1 MERSMLYVNSGN
13 KMSKHI
19 YTTPACIV
27 AGIDMEQHLL
37 QTSRNSETGN
47 KETSTNK
54 DKPHYNDPTVS
65 ITGRD
70 GGESL
75 AKDNSWLLPE
85 WDD

>member
-1 MERSMLYVNSGN
+1 
-13 KMSKHI
+13 MSKHI

-54 DKPHYNDPTVS
+54 DKPHYNDPTGS
-65 ITGRD
+65 IAGWD

-75 AKDNSWLLPE
+75 AKDNSWSLPE